1 MEGRK
6 MSVILIACITV
17 LAVFAS
23 RVAALREDQGAI
35 APSPM
40 ESGAVAM
47 GVPAALVVA
56 LASMV
61 AFGCFFGI

>member
-1 MEGRK
+1 MEGGK
-6 MSVILIACITV
+6 MSMLFIAYITV

-23 RVAALREDQGAI
+23 GVAALREAQGEI

-47 GVPAALVVA
+47 GVPAALVGAA

-61 AFGCFFGI
+61 AFGCFF

>member
-1 MEGRK
+1 MEGGK
-6 MSVILIACITV
+6 MSMLFIAYITV

-23 RVAALREDQGAI
+23 GVAALREAQGAI

-47 GVPAALVVA
+47 GVQAALVGAA

-61 AFGCFFGI
+61 AFGCFF

>member
-1 MEGRK
+1 MEGGK
-6 MSVILIACITV
+6 MIMVCIAYITV
-17 LAVFAS
+17 FGVFAS
-23 RVAALREDQGAI
+23 GVAALREGQGAI

-47 GVPAALVVA
+47 GVPAALVGAA

-61 AFGCFFGI
+61 AFGCFF